1 MLNNKTMPRALLAL
15 LILPALASAADVKAF
30 IGARIIDGTGKPA
43 IEKATLVIRDGK
55 IEAVGTRV
63 KIPKD
68 AERIGVSGKTIIPG
82 LVNAHGHVSTPTQLG
97 RYLRDGITTLWSLGD
112 TCSEARKKTGACS
125 SEFDLRDQSRRS
137 SPGTLPR
144 LYVAGPVITSTTP
157 DDARRAVRDL
167 VPQKPD
173 VIKFR
178 EDDALGTRPKMSAE
192 TYTALID
199 EAHKAGFRVAS
210 HIVTLD
216 DAKGVLK
223 AGADFIAHSVR
234 DQEIDDEFIRLMK
247 QRGIFYCPTFTREIS
262 VFTYAEPPAFFKDP
276 FFLKEADPA
285 EIARM
290 SDPKLQQ
297 TMGTDR
303 AALWYK
309 EHLKIA
315 LNNLKMASNAGIGV
329 AMGTDTGGGTGRFQG
344 YFEHLELEYEVEAG
358 LTPMQALVS
367 ATSGAA
373 QAMKIADQVG
383 TLERGKQADLLILSA
398 NPLDDI
404 RNTHQIESVWL
415 AGQRV
420 RSEK

>member
-1 MLNNKTMPRALLAL
+1 MPRAFVFLLL
-15 LILPALASAADVKAF
+15 PILAQAAGVTAF
-30 IGARIIDGTGKPA
+30 LNARVIDGTGSPA
-43 IEKATLVIRDGK
+43 IEKATILIRDGK
-55 IEAVGTRV
+55 IAAVGKKV

-68 AERIGVSGKTIIPG
+68 AERIDASGKTILPG
-82 LVNAHGHVSTPTQLG
+82 LVNAHGHVSTVDQMKV
-97 RYLRDGITTLWSLGD
+97 YLRDGITTLWSLGD
-112 TCSEARKKTGACS
+112 TCPDARKKTGACN
-125 SEFDLRDQSRRS
+125 SEFESRDQSRRAV
-137 SPGTLPR
+137 PGTLPR

-157 DDARRAVRDL
+157 DDARKAVRDL

-178 EDDALGTRPKMSAE
+178 EDDALGTRPKMNPE
-192 TYTALID
+192 TYAALID
-199 EAHKAGFRVAS
+199 EAHRAGFRVAS

-234 DQEIDDEFIRLMK
+234 DREIDDEFIRLMK

-262 VFTYAEPPAFFKDP
+262 VFIYAEPPVFFKDP

-297 TMGTDR
+297 TMRTDK

-309 EHLKIA
+309 EHLDVA
-315 LNNLKMASNAGIGV
+315 MRNLKKAFAAGIGI

-344 YFEHLELEYEVEAG
+344 FFEHLELEYEVNAG
-358 LTPMQALVS
+358 LTPMQAIVS
-367 ATSGAA
+367 ATTGAA
-373 QAMKIADQVG
+373 KAMKLDDQIG
-383 TLERGKQADLLILSA
+383 SLLPGRQADLLILTA

-404 RNTHQIESVWL
+404 RNTRRIDSVWV
-415 AGQRV
+415 AGARV
-420 RSEK
+420 R